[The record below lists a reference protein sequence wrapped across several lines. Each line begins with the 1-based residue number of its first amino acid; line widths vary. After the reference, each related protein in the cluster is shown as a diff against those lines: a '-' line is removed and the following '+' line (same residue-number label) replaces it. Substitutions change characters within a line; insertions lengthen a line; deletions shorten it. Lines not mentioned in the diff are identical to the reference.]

1 MKNYFSENLKCLRK
15 NLGYTQEELA
25 VKMNVSF
32 QTISKW
38 ERGECC
44 PDILTLPLIARIFNV
59 SVDELLSVN
68 KLEDEKK
75 IEEYI
80 SQYQTQKRL
89 GNDEKCL
96 SLMKK
101 AIKEFPSE
109 YSLQIRYMEAI
120 MRIKN
125 TDKESANSI
134 FNDVYFIY
142 ENIMKY
148 CLDDEIRIWAKRLI
162 CTLYRRLDKFDEM
175 IEIINHLPRMCDCK
189 EQVRTLLLPKGQN
202 HDTACKYAVEEH
214 AIYLIATICHNK
226 YYLDTHS
233 LNEKIYAAEVAKD
246 LLNLIYPHEDFGRLF
261 YFMVYNYGHLGEWY
275 FLMGDENKS
284 LENFKKCASL
294 ALKYAKMPNETI
306 HTSPLVEGIVYSKVK
321 NENKI
326 MTKTLKNRIFND
338 LMFNYKLTDEFRN
351 NSRFKSIVNIVKD

>member
-101 AIKEFPSE
+101 ATKEFPSE

-134 FNDVYFIY
+134 FNDV
-142 ENIMKY
+142 
-148 CLDDEIRIWAKRLI
+148 
-162 CTLYRRLDKFDEM
+162 
-175 IEIINHLPRMCDCK
+175 
-189 EQVRTLLLPKGQN
+189 
-202 HDTACKYAVEEH
+202 
-214 AIYLIATICHNK
+214 
-226 YYLDTHS
+226 
-233 LNEKIYAAEVAKD
+233 
-246 LLNLIYPHEDFGRLF
+246 
-261 YFMVYNYGHLGEWY
+261 
-275 FLMGDENKS
+275 
-284 LENFKKCASL
+284 
-294 ALKYAKMPNETI
+294 
-306 HTSPLVEGIVYSKVK
+306 
-321 NENKI
+321 
-326 MTKTLKNRIFND
+326 
-338 LMFNYKLTDEFRN
+338 
-351 NSRFKSIVNIVKD
+351 